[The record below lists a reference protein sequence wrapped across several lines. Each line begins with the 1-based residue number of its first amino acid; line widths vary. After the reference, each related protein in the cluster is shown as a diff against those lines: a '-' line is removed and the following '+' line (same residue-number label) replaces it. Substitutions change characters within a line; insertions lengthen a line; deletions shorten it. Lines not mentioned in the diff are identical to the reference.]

1 LRRLRLLL
9 KVTGVLAI
17 ASLALGFAAVGI
29 YYWLFVTVPGPVV
42 PARGDTRIVA
52 SDGTVL
58 AVMMAREHSQP
69 VGYSDI
75 SRAVVEA
82 VIAKEDESFFSHD
95 GLDYGGILRAAIANF
110 QNGAVVQGGST
121 ITQQYV
127 KTTLEDR
134 SRTYRRKFVE
144 MLAAKKVEAA
154 LPKEEI
160 LSRYLNTVYFGR
172 GAYGIEAAARRYF
185 DTTAR
190 ELGYPEAAL
199 LAVLISAPS
208 LKGPA
213 VGEEDM
219 LLQRNALLERMRVL
233 GYLSSEKAV
242 AAIEA
247 PLGVVAQR
255 SSSDVKW
262 PYVVDQIKLELLE
275 VLPADKAFAGGLTI
289 ETSLDPRLQ
298 RLAEKAAYS
307 NLPDAEGLD
316 VALVSM
322 EPFSGYVRAMVS
334 GRDYD
339 ASQFN
344 LAVQARRQPGSA
356 FKPFVL
362 AAAFEDGVGAE
373 APLFSGSTPFIT
385 RYEDPQTRTVRY
397 WEVSNYEDRSFGLL
411 SPLEATVQSVN
422 TFYAQLVGKVG
433 AERVVAVARRAGI
446 SSPLEPDPAIA
457 LGGLK
462 TGVSPLEMATA
473 YSTFANGGVRTEPR
487 YIVRVLD
494 ADGEVMHHASANGEQ
509 ALSAQVALSVT
520 RVLQQVVERG
530 TGIRARLER
539 PAAGKTG
546 TSQDF
551 RDAWFVGYTPELSTA
566 VWMGYPDEARS
577 MEEAVGKAAG
587 GTVPAEVWH
596 DYMVGALHGAPV
608 NGFLVADTELAKICK
623 ETFKL
628 AVDEC
633 DDAEVILLP
642 RSSVPA
648 DSCDMHGAGG

>member
-1 LRRLRLLL
+1 LRRLRLLF
-9 KVTGVLAI
+9 KVTGGLAI
-17 ASLALGFAAVGI
+17 ALLALGFAAVGL

-58 AVMMAREHSQP
+58 AVMMAQEHSQP
-69 VGYSDI
+69 LGYSDI

-82 VIAKEDESFFSHD
+82 VIVKEDESFFSHG
-95 GLDYGGILRAAIANF
+95 GLDYGGIVRAAIANF
-110 QNGAVVQGGST
+110 QSGAIVQGGST

-134 SRTYRRKFVE
+134 SRTYRRKFIE
-144 MLAAKKVEAA
+144 MLVAKKVEAA

-185 DTTAR
+185 DKSAR

-213 VGEEDM
+213 VEEED
-219 LLQRNALLERMRVL
+219 LLVQRNALLERMRDL
-233 GYLSSEKAV
+233 GYLVPEKAALAV
-242 AAIEA
+242 AA

-255 SSSDVKW
+255 ASSDVKW
-262 PYVVDQIKLELLE
+262 PYVVDQIKRELLE

-298 RLAEKAAYS
+298 RSAEKAAYS
-307 NLPDAEGLD
+307 NLPDAEGLEI
-316 VALVSM
+316 ALVSM
-322 EPFSGYVRAMVS
+322 EPFTGYVRAMVA

-344 LAVQARRQPGSA
+344 LSVQARRQPGSA

-362 AAAFEDGVGAE
+362 AAAFEAGIDAE
-373 APLFSGSTPFIT
+373 APLFSGSSPYVTSYADPGT
-385 RYEDPQTRTVRY
+385 RVVRY
-397 WEVSNYEDRSFGLL
+397 WEVSNYEDRSFGRL
-411 SPLEATVQSVN
+411 SLLEATVHSVN

-473 YSTFANGGVRTEPR
+473 YSTFANGGVGSQPK

-494 ADGEVMHHASANGEQ
+494 ADGEVLYYAAPDGEQ
-509 ALSAQVALSVT
+509 ELSAQVALNVT
-520 RVLQQVVERG
+520 EVLQQVVERG
-530 TGIRARLER
+530 TGVRARIGR

-577 MEEAVGKAAG
+577 MEDAVGKAAG

-596 DYMVGALHGAPV
+596 DYMLAALDGSPV
-608 NGFLVADTELAKICK
+608 NGFIVADTELATICK

-628 AVDEC
+628 AVEGC
-633 DDAEVILLP
+633 EDAEVIMLP
-642 RSSVPA
+642 HGSVPTEY
-648 DSCDMHGAGG
+648 CDMHGKGY